1 MRLLNMIATGS
12 RSHIAN
18 SETPPCRLTKLM
30 SAGLVVVAAVVLC
43 TNPVGQSLAQG
54 EVLTLA
60 VAEIQYSDT
69 SGEMIDQSDDQGLP
83 ILP

>member
-1 MRLLNMIATGS
+1 M
-12 RSHIAN
+12 
-18 SETPPCRLTKLM
+18 RLTKLM

-69 SGEMIDQSDDQGLP
+69 SGEMID
-83 ILP
+83 

>member
-1 MRLLNMIATGS
+1 
-12 RSHIAN
+12 
-18 SETPPCRLTKLM
+18 M
-30 SAGLVVVAAVVLC
+30 SAGVVAAVVLC